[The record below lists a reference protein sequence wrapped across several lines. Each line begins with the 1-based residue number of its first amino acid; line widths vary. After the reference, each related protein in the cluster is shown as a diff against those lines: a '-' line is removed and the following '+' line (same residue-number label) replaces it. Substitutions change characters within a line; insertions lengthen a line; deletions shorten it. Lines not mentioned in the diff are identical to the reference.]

1 MSSPGTTKREFLWPC
16 NVGDQR
22 PTASEGNS
30 PQLTHYLKSLDL
42 ACLQPKPCDL
52 AIGKTALKFD
62 FSLIGD
68 RQVIA
73 NKSFGVSCLMFKRR
87 VRLPL
92 GHRSVQSR
100 HRVLRSLHGN

>member
-16 NVGDQR
+16 NVGDQK

-30 PQLTHYLKSLDL
+30 PLTHYLKSLDL

-73 NKSFGVSCLMFKRR
+73 KQELRR
-87 VRLPL
+87 ALSHVQEKGMPSVGLPQ
-92 GHRSVQSR
+92 RTIAA
-100 HRVLRSLHGN
+100 